1 MLFGVDGLLPSG
13 KAILNRTKDKGYL
26 SVSLKSTVLPDS
38 TDQDMLA
45 MILRFTSK
53 MDVSLPIF
61 IFAVL
66 PVFMNRFR
74 LFLFIRLLND
84 VTPLIRRSC
93 IKQSLSSF
101 PACLIYS
108 KFRTWMLSSTG
119 TPELI
124 LYTFGAS
131 KSGLKGLR

>member
-1 MLFGVDGLLPSG
+1 MLFGVDHLLPCG
-13 KAILNRTKDKGYL
+13 KAILNGTGDKGYL
-26 SVSLKSTVLPDS
+26 SFSLKYTVFPDS

-45 MILRFTSK
+45 MILQFTSK

-66 PVFMNRFR
+66 PVFMKRFR

-84 VTPLIRRSC
+84 VTPLIKRSC
-93 IKQSLSSF
+93 IKQSLTSIR
-101 PACLIYS
+101 ACLIYS
-108 KFRTWMLSSTG
+108 NFRTWMLSSTG

-124 LYTFGAS
+124 LDTSVAS
-131 KSGLKGLR
+131 KSGLKRLR